1 MTTTS
6 KCAFPPFR
14 WKCEYFGD
22 IGSRLCSP
30 SLHGQSTSDRADR
43 HRNWRARGTV
53 IGDKD
58 FAIGLD
64 FDITNTYRDLMF
76 YCESGF

>member
-1 MTTTS
+1 M
-6 KCAFPPFR
+6 
-14 WKCEYFGD
+14 
-22 IGSRLCSP
+22 
-30 SLHGQSTSDRADR
+30 
-43 HRNWRARGTV
+43 

-64 FDITNTYRDLMF
+64 FDITNAYRDLMF